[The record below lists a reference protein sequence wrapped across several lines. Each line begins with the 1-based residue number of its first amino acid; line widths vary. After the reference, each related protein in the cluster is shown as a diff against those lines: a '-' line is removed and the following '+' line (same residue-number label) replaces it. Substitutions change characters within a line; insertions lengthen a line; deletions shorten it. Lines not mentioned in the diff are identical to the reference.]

1 MEYVKD
7 FFGNCVFTVPILTW
21 VVAQIVKM
29 LVNLL
34 RERKL
39 DFERLIGGGGMP
51 SCHSATVTALVA
63 MTGWTCGFNSVFFA
77 ISAILAAVVMHD
89 AMGVRWQTGKQ
100 SSSLKKLSEIIGGI
114 IGKNEDMAG
123 TSALKELVGHTPLQ
137 VLLGFLLGLLV
148 AILYCIIRAL
158 PYGCFFTGLV
168 I

>member
-89 AMGVRWQTGKQ
+89 AMGVRREAGKHAA
-100 SSSLKKLSEIIGGI
+100 SIYELTAAVNEIFKSNDKKI
-114 IGKNEDMAG
+114 KNEKMK
-123 TSALKELVGHTPLQ
+123 LLVGHTPFQ
-137 VLLGFLLGLLV
+137 VVVGFFVGVAVGIV
-148 AILYCIIRAL
+148 AILIA
-158 PYGCFFTGLV
+158 G
-168 I
+168 